1 MIFGN
6 FELFALAFRKWPVG
20 SLPADQVM
28 MKMMNK
34 IVGNDE

>member
-20 SLPADQVM
+20 SFPADQGLDL
-28 MKMMNK
+28 
-34 IVGNDE
+34 VGNDE